1 MLNKLYVH
9 HYRCL
14 QNFEIDLTGLGT
26 ALLLGRNGAGKST
39 VFAAFEILQKIGRG
53 VTQIGDLLTCDDFAF
68 HETTKP
74 IVFEL
79 SATLGSGCYVYR
91 LEIELPPGFHSL
103 RVLKESLSVNSQ
115 DVFLRKGGKT
125 QLDGKAEFTLDWH
138 HVGLPLISVRKDDD
152 PVAVFRHWLGAFIYL
167 TPVPSLVSS
176 TSKAENAHL
185 DKQLAN
191 LVDWMRYHLALKPA
205 LYSQMEIYL
214 KHWMPDFALFRLDAT
229 GRDERE
235 LIFSFKAE
243 KNIEL
248 SIASLSDGEKTYVL
262 TAMLL
267 TVIGSGQPFLCF
279 WDEVD
284 QYISLPELSY
294 FITACRREFEGSEAQ
309 AQLILTSHNPR
320 VMYEFSG
327 HNSFVLS
334 RASHLQ
340 PARLEPLQSKTYL
353 SPDPVQA
360 FENGELG

>member
-1 MLNKLYVH
+1 VLNKLYVH
-9 HYRCL
+9 NYRCL
-14 QNFEIDLTGLGT
+14 QNFEINLTGLNA
-26 ALLLGRNGAGKST
+26 ALLLGRNGTGKST
-39 VFAAFEILQKIGRG
+39 VFAVLEILQKIGRG
-53 VTQIGDLLTCDDFAF
+53 VTGISDLLTCDDFAF

-74 IVFEL
+74 IVFNL
-79 SATLGSGCYVYR
+79 SATIGGNHYAYR
-91 LEIELPPGFHSL
+91 LEVGMLPGPYSL
-103 RVLKESLSVNSQ
+103 GVLKESLSVNSQ
-115 DVFLRKGGKT
+115 DVFLRNDDSFA
-125 QLDGKAEFTLDWH
+125 LDKH
-138 HVGLPLISVRKDDD
+138 HVGLPLILVHKDDD

-294 FITACRREFEGSEAQ
+294 FITACRREFEGSEVR